1 MKILRI
7 VLPDQLS
14 VNNPVYEDLNKN
26 DYLLFYE
33 PMDSFYEINHH
44 KQKIVLL
51 LSSVRNIVLNHD
63 HKLSLIHI

>member
-51 LSSVRNIVLNHD
+51 QKKQHRPH
-63 HKLSLIHI
+63 